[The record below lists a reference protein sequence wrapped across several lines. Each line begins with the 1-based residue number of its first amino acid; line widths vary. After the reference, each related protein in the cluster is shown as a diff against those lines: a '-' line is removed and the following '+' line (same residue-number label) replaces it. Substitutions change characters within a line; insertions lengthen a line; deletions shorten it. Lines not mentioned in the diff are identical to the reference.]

1 MSGRTTPDEETS
13 PLLGHHRTESYQTL
27 VTNETTP
34 NAKGREAPGVNLV
47 WVLAALWSAVFLG
60 ALDGTI
66 VATLLSPIGAHF
78 NRSNQS
84 SYIGTAY
91 LLSVCCFTPLYGRLS
106 DILGRKGAML
116 LALSLFGSGTLLCGI
131 APSMN
136 VLIAARAIAGMG
148 GGGSVLEFCAFVVG
162 LNAFVPVHRV
172 MTVSSIA
179 VTDLIPLKKRGLY
192 QGLANVLFGA
202 GAGLGGP
209 LGGWLNDQFGW
220 RSAFLFQASIVP
232 ILAASMILVSIK
244 VNIPLPEEVRSLPL
258 HTKLGRIDCF
268 GSLTLV
274 LTVGCLLL
282 GLSLKSTEE
291 LPWSHPLIWGLIFA
305 SGVWGI
311 IFVIV
316 EIRVATYP
324 VMPIR
329 LIKQRTPLAASLAN
343 FFASFAAF
351 SMLYNV
357 PLYFSAVRLNS
368 STDAGLHLLPH
379 SIALSCGSLFAGWMM
394 RRTGKLYSLTLVSV
408 LLGIMA
414 CISVSLWNFNTS
426 EFHLWL
432 DLIPQGFG
440 ISSMITSTLI
450 AIIANVAKED
460 IAVATGITYLFRTT
474 GQVLGVSL
482 SGALLQAIL
491 TKQLRKRVTGPEAF
505 EIIERIRHST
515 TIIPELPAPLRAA
528 AVTSYADALKAVFI
542 CQVAFNV
549 LAFLCCIPIQE
560 NPLPSI
566 PRATMEE
573 QERLYRDR
581 QTGQNRNSQNESST
595 P

>member
-1 MSGRTTPDEETS
+1 MSGRTTPEDETR
-13 PLLGHHRTESYQTL
+13 PLLGHQGSENTQ
-27 VTNETTP
+27 
-34 NAKGREAPGVNLV
+34 EANDKKADGTNLV
-47 WVLAALWSAVFLG
+47 WVLTALWSAVFLG

-66 VATLLSPIGAHF
+66 VATLLSPIGAYF

-116 LALSLFGSGTLLCGI
+116 LALSLFGSGTLLCGV

-148 GGGSVLEFCAFVVG
+148 GGG
-162 LNAFVPVHRV
+162 V
-172 MTVSSIA
+172 MTVASIA
-179 VTDLIPLKKRGLY
+179 VTDLIPLKKRGIY
-192 QGLANVLFGA
+192 QGLANILFGA

-220 RSAFLFQASIVP
+220 RSAFLFQVP
-232 ILAASMILVSIK
+232 ILALSMVLISIK

-258 HTKLGRIDCF
+258 RTKLGRIDFF

-291 LPWSHPLIWGLIFA
+291 LAWSHPLIWGLIAA
-305 SGVWGI
+305 SGIWLIV
-311 IFVIV
+311 FVTV
-316 EIRVATYP
+316 ESKVAEYP

-329 LIKQRTPLAASLAN
+329 LIKQRTPLAVSLAN
-343 FFASFAAF
+343 LFASIAAF
-351 SMLYNV
+351 SMIYNV

-379 SIALSCGSLFAGWMM
+379 SIALSSGSLFAGWMM
-394 RRTGKLYSLTLVSV
+394 RSTGKLHTLTLASMA
-408 LLGIMA
+408 LGIIA
-414 CISVSLWNFNTS
+414 SVFVSLWNFNSS

-432 DLIPQGFG
+432 DLIPHGFG
-440 ISSMITSTLI
+440 IASMITTTLI
-450 AIIANVAKED
+450 AIIANVRRED

-491 TKQLRKRVTGPEAF
+491 TKQLRKRITVPGAV

-515 TIIPELPAPLRAA
+515 TIIPDLPTQIRIA
-528 AVTSYADALKAVFI
+528 AVTSYADALRAVFI
-542 CQVAFNV
+542 CQVACHAIA
-549 LAFLCCIPIQE
+549 LLCCLPIQE
-560 NPLPSI
+560 NPLPE
-566 PRATMEE
+566 TMEE
-573 QERLYRDR
+573 QNRLYRDR
-581 QTGQNRNSQNESST
+581 QNGRNERSENSQQNESDT